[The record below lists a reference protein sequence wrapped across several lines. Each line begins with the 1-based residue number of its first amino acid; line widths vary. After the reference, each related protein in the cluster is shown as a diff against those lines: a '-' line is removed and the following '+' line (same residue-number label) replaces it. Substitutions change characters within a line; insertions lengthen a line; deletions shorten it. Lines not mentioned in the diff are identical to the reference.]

1 MFQDAVIRNFEV
13 IGEATKRLSQALRDE
28 NPEIPWRRMT
38 GFRDVL
44 IHDYLNL
51 NLHLIWKMIEDD
63 LPSLKPQIE
72 AVLHALDDE
81 DPPNG

>member
-1 MFQDAVIRNFEV
+1 VFQDAVIRNFEV

-51 NLHLIWKMIEDD
+51 NLHLIWKTIEDD

-72 AVLHALDDE
+72 AVLQALDDE